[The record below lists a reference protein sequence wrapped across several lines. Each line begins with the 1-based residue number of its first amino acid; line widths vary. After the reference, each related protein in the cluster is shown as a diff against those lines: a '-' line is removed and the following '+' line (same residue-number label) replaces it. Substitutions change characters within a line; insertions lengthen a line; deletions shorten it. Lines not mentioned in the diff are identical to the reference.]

1 MGVRPSSP
9 ALLRLV
15 GSEAQITIR
24 FQGSQSMAQF
34 HVNSDDLAAKSQT
47 VRISI
52 ETLRAEVDTMQRN
65 LLDLQ
70 SSWSGAAATNFQNLM
85 ADWRNTQLRV
95 EASLESINAALS
107 MAATQYAQA
116 EEANTR
122 LFIP

>member
-1 MGVRPSSP
+1 
-9 ALLRLV
+9 
-15 GSEAQITIR
+15 
-24 FQGSQSMAQF
+24 MAQF
-34 HVNSDDLAAKSQT
+34 HVNSDDLAAKSQA
-47 VRISI
+47 VKFSI
-52 ETLRAEVDTMQRN
+52 DQLRAEVDTMQRN

-70 SSWSGAAATNFQNLM
+70 GSWSGPAATNFQTLM
-85 ADWRNTQLRV
+85 ADWRSTQLRV

>member
-1 MGVRPSSP
+1 
-9 ALLRLV
+9 
-15 GSEAQITIR
+15 
-24 FQGSQSMAQF
+24 MAQF
-34 HVNSDDLAAKSQT
+34 HVNSDELAAKSQT
-47 VRISI
+47 VRMSI
-52 ETLRAEVDTMQRN
+52 DSLRSGVDAMQRN

-116 EEANTR
+116 EEANIR
-122 LFIP
+122 PFIP